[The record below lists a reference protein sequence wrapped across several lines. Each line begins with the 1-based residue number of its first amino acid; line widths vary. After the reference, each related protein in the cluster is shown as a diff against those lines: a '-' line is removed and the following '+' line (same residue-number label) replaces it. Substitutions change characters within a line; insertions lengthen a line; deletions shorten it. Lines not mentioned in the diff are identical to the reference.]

1 MLTKGPEY
9 SQYNL
14 LVKGGNVL
22 QPTQS
27 NDKQMYQI
35 VSKELQTN
43 DWWWLRWYLWLPNYS
58 RFHTKILE
66 DDW

>member
-1 MLTKGPEY
+1 MLTKVREY

-35 VSKELQTN
+35 VSKELQAN
-43 DWWWLRWYLWLPNYS
+43 D
-58 RFHTKILE
+58 
-66 DDW
+66 

>member
-43 DWWWLRWYLWLPNYS
+43 D
-58 RFHTKILE
+58 
-66 DDW
+66 